1 MFLRTMTSSSELRR
15 RALAVIDNTDLRSIL
30 YSLNCFGDNKYVS
43 GLGMLSFE
51 GSVDDVD

>member
-1 MFLRTMTSSSELRR
+1 MTSSSELRR

-51 GSVDDVD
+51 GSVSDED